1 MTFQATVLTLF
12 PDLFPGPLAASLIGR
27 GLEKGLWQLDTI
39 NIRAYATDKHR
50 TVDDTPFGGGPGM
63 VMRPDI
69 LDAALHASAHSP
81 ASACP
86 LYVLSP
92 RGEAFSH
99 SLATKLAS
107 GPGIRLICG
116 RFEGIDQRVLDKWQ
130 VKELSLGDFVLTG
143 GELAAMT
150 ILDSTVR
157 LLPGIIGDHHSL
169 LDESF
174 ANGLLE
180 YPHYTRPALWEGRA
194 VPAVLQSGHH
204 ADIARWRLEQAEKLT
219 KDRRPDLWQ
228 EYKRD

>member
-69 LDAALHASAHSP
+69 LDAALQASAQSP

-92 RGEAFSH
+92 RGEAFTH
-99 SLATKLAS
+99 PLATKLAS

-150 ILDSTVR
+150 ILDSIVR
-157 LLPGIIGDHHSL
+157 LLPGIIGDHDSL